1 MSDAG
6 ALLAESIERMLAE
19 RCTRD
24 VLASAE
30 AGQWPSGLWS
40 AAADMGLHAAA
51 QGESRGGFGTLD
63 ARDLCGILR
72 SLGRHAAPLPIP
84 ETWLAEHMLAAAGLP
99 PLGPAQLPATVGPVI
114 AEAVPQLKRT
124 ADGWALTGTL
134 RRVPW
139 ARHARTVVVLAGDGE
154 CTRTVAADIPAPC
167 GPGRN
172 AANEPRDSIRF
183 DAVPISEAAVGPAA
197 TGYLVADLVFDGA
210 LHRGA
215 QMVGA
220 MEGVLRDTVRYANER
235 VQFGRPIGKFQA
247 VQQQI
252 AVLAGEVAVAS
263 AAAHGAADARSSGP
277 ARFEIACAKIRIGEA
292 AGKVAAIAH
301 QVHAAIGF
309 THEHNLHHAT
319 RRLWAWR
326 DEFGSEAE
334 WSRWVGTRIAQVG
347 GEELWPFITD
357 PQVPPSRDPLW

>member
-24 VLASAE
+24 VLAAAE
-30 AGQWPSGLWS
+30 AGEWPARLWS
-40 AAADMGLHAAA
+40 AATDMGLHAAA
-51 QGESRGGFGTLD
+51 LGEARGGFGALA
-63 ARDLCGILR
+63 ARDLCR
-72 SLGRHAAPLPIP
+72 SLRVLGHHATPLPVA

-99 PLGPAQLPATVGPVI
+99 PLGPAQMPATVGPVI
-114 AEAVPQLKRT
+114 AQALPRLART
-124 ADGWALTGTL
+124 ADGWVLTGIL
-134 RRVPW
+134 HRVPW
-139 ARHARTVVVLAGDGE
+139 ARHARAVVLLASASGCTHTVVVDTAGAFARGH
-154 CTRTVAADIPAPC
+154 
-167 GPGRN
+167 N
-172 AANEPRDSIRF
+172 AAHEPRDAVRF
-183 DAVPISEAAVGPAA
+183 EGTVIADAAVGPANA
-197 TGYLVADLVFDGA
+197 GYLVNDLTFDGA
-210 LHRGA
+210 LYRGA

-220 MEGVLRDTVRYANER
+220 MEGVLQDTVRYANER

-277 ARFEIACAKIRIGEA
+277 ARFEIASAKIRIGEA

-301 QVHAAIGF
+301 QVHAAMGF
-309 THEHNLHHAT
+309 THEHDLHYAT

-334 WSRWVGTRIAQVG
+334 WSRWVGTRISQVG
-347 GEELWPFITD
+347 GEGLWSFITD
-357 PQVPPSRDPLW
+357 PRVPPSQDPLW